1 MLSGKKY
8 KAVFSDIDGTILNTS
23 HQVPEKTKEKII
35 ALHDQEF
42 RLYWYQPECQKG

>member
-23 HQVPEKTKEKII
+23 HQIPKKTKEKII
-35 ALHDQEF
+35 SLHDQGIPF
-42 RLYWYQPECQKG
+42 VLVSARIL